1 MMNQSNE
8 YKEKINK
15 IQKEVDQ
22 AIERM
27 FQNGEFQR
35 FLEVTSKFPKYSL
48 NNIIMIVSQNPDA
61 TLVMGYKKWQE
72 LGRQVQKGE
81 KAIKIFAPLFRK
93 ESLPKIDPKTQEPI
107 FDEKGNPVME
117 KRETLYGFKLVNVFD
132 ISQTKGKELFN
143 IHKLMQEDLKEDHH
157 IQSLYKNFMHYL
169 NKKIEVKEEILENPN
184 VKGYYNPIKHHIR
197 VNASVENTSMK
208 FKILIHEY
216 AHSLLHHKE
225 SDMKNLPRG
234 HMEAQAE
241 AVAFIVSKYYGLDTE
256 AYSSGYIATWSK
268 DIKLA
273 KQAMKEIQHVA
284 NGVIQEID
292 ELMRDRMKEISQL
305 HEKSDEKEM
314 KTSKE
319 KTSLSLER

>member
-1 MMNQSNE
+1 
-8 YKEKINK
+8 
-15 IQKEVDQ
+15 
-22 AIERM
+22 
-27 FQNGEFQR
+27 
-35 FLEVTSKFPKYSL
+35 
-48 NNIIMIVSQNPDA
+48 
-61 TLVMGYKKWQE
+61 
-72 LGRQVQKGE
+72 
-81 KAIKIFAPLFRK
+81 
-93 ESLPKIDPKTQEPI
+93 
-107 FDEKGNPVME
+107 
-117 KRETLYGFKLVNVFD
+117 
-132 ISQTKGKELFN
+132 
-143 IHKLMQEDLKEDHH
+143 
-157 IQSLYKNFMHYL
+157 
-169 NKKIEVKEEILENPN
+169 
-184 VKGYYNPIKHHIR
+184 
-197 VNASVENTSMK
+197 
-208 FKILIHEY
+208 
-216 AHSLLHHKE
+216 
-225 SDMKNLPRG
+225 MKNLPRG